1 MADEIELHYV
11 VPGVPE
17 TVLAQ
22 WRQDRPAP
30 LREYELADEAFD
42 SLVFETHYYDWIWK
56 VMFVITFG
64 VAWLFR
70 DFSRSVFRVTAN
82 FHADGG
88 TRTKVTIIGKADP
101 KTRAGL
107 GELAAQ
113 NGGSVG
119 LRVGA

>member
-56 VMFVITFG
+56 VMF
-64 VAWLFR
+64 
-70 DFSRSVFRVTAN
+70 
-82 FHADGG
+82 DG
-88 TRTKVTIIGKADP
+88 
-101 KTRAGL
+101 
-107 GELAAQ
+107 
-113 NGGSVG
+113 
-119 LRVGA
+119 